1 MKSTPNLIV
10 MLTHNDS
17 TVLNAF
23 EIFDRC
29 KDSKAKY
36 WGFKE
41 KPLSHEKMKE
51 LCLYMKSCGKTT
63 VLEVVE
69 YTEAESLEGARLA
82 CDCGFDILMGTKY
95 FDSVNEL
102 CRNKGISYMPFVG
115 EVSERPSVLEGE
127 VSDMLREAENCLKK
141 GALGIDLLGYRYTGN
156 AYALIE
162 EFIKKVNAPVCVAG
176 SVDGFTRLDEIKALS
191 PWAFTIGSAFFEKK
205 FGDAF
210 SAQIDRVIDYME
222 AQNA

>member
-1 MKSTPNLIV
+1 
-10 MLTHNDS
+10 
-17 TVLNAF
+17 
-23 EIFDRC
+23 
-29 KDSKAKY
+29 
-36 WGFKE
+36 
-41 KPLSHEKMKE
+41 
-51 LCLYMKSCGKTT
+51 MKSCGKTT

-102 CRNKGISYMPFVG
+102 CREKGIRYMPFVG
-115 EVSERPSVLEGE
+115 EVSQRPSVLEGE
-127 VSDMLREAENCLKK
+127 VSDMLREAENCLQK
-141 GALGIDLLGYRYTGN
+141 GALGIDLLGYRYKGD

-162 EFIKKVNAPVCVAG
+162 EFVKKVKAPVCVAG
-176 SVDGFTRLDEIKALS
+176 SVDSFSRLDEIKALS

-205 FGDAF
+205 FGEDF

>member
-51 LCLYMKSCGKTT
+51 LCSYMKSCGKTT

-69 YTEAESLEGARLA
+69 YTEAESLEL
-82 CDCGFDILMGTKY
+82 
-95 FDSVNEL
+95 S
-102 CRNKGISYMPFVG
+102 
-115 EVSERPSVLEGE
+115 
-127 VSDMLREAENCLKK
+127 
-141 GALGIDLLGYRYTGN
+141 
-156 AYALIE
+156 LIH
-162 EFIKKVNAPVCVAG
+162 I
-176 SVDGFTRLDEIKALS
+176 
-191 PWAFTIGSAFFEKK
+191 
-205 FGDAF
+205 
-210 SAQIDRVIDYME
+210 
-222 AQNA
+222 